1 MSARRP
7 TARRLLPWRKRADHA
22 GAGDALV
29 HFEPEQAQCG
39 RDDAGGAPL
48 LEGQLGVRM
57 QVAPQRDQVGQQVVD
72 QLVVLQ
78 RHGRTVV
85 GIDDAG

>member
-22 GAGDALV
+22 GAGDPLRDV
-29 HFEPEQAQCG
+29 EPQQTQGG

-48 LEGQLGVRM
+48 LEGQFGVRM
-57 QVAPQRDQVGQQVVD
+57 QVAPQGNQVGQEVVD
-72 QLVVLQ
+72 
-78 RHGRTVV
+78 RRRRAAAPWENGGWNR
-85 GIDDAG
+85 